1 MFLLTRHTDSY
12 VDGNGDDNLG
22 SITISL
28 NMEYKLDHRVTLK
41 NRLTDCISDS
51 EKIIWKSIKK
61 SVILSTN
68 ENVLVNIGIEQM

>member
-12 VDGNGDDNLG
+12 VDDNGDDNLG

-51 EKIIWKSIKK
+51 EKII
-61 SVILSTN
+61 
-68 ENVLVNIGIEQM
+68 